1 MSPPR
6 GASRASASDPV
17 GRPLPLSGRAIVT
30 DSKGEPPVSE
40 FLFVGATTEKEGAT
54 TQIKAGGGT
63 YRKKLLSSNPENWA
77 VIAEMI
83 TSGEVKAV
91 LATLSGDNY
100 RTILSGQYRAVAD
113 QMFAAFASIPNI
125 IFVHESVFFGPSEL
139 SDEEVAE
146 RLAVEETF
154 IDPWDDPEYIR
165 WSMFPDVHAE
175 VRERVNSLLSDHGL
189 NVMPYKTN
197 AERAV
202 MATSF
207 IEDNDRALLFRV
219 YVPAGRLYA
228 DEADRLLDLFQE
240 WLGATG
246 RASIRRDGYKTGAG
260 EVYEFFGS
268 EPSASGELDR
278 QFSDFSDFLDLCV
291 RDSASANQR
300 LEDAGVP
307 SGQAVSLTTRYAREA
322 RRLSLDLRHA
332 REDRIMQLAHTFENE
347 LLEEVDRDW
356 KPVVEALIP
365 PVSGLT
371 QAIAP
376 QVATFSPPPTI
387 QAENVQIFTG
397 AVSQVVQSVQGSVHL
412 NPEPKQ
418 LLELIQQFGGA
429 ATAELSSAVHELE
442 DEDARAPDRLTARQK
457 LRAFLGAIATQV
469 PPMAMQTLQKY
480 LEQRIGLS

>member
-1 MSPPR
+1 
-6 GASRASASDPV
+6 
-17 GRPLPLSGRAIVT
+17 
-30 DSKGEPPVSE
+30 VSQ

-77 VIAEMI
+77 VIAGMI
-83 TSGEVKAV
+83 SDGEVKAV
-91 LATLSGDNY
+91 LATLNGDDY
-100 RTILSGQYRAVAD
+100 HAITRPPYQKVAD
-113 QMFAAFASIPNI
+113 EMFAAFASIPNI
-125 IFVHESVFFGPSEL
+125 IFVHDSVFFGPEHTSA
-139 SDEEVAE
+139 DHVAE
-146 RLAVEETF
+146 HIPVKETF
-154 IDPWDDPEYIR
+154 ADPWDDPEFVR
-165 WSMFPDVHAE
+165 SQFFTKVRAE
-175 VRERVNSLLSDHGL
+175 VREHVNALLSDHKL
-189 NVMPYKTN
+189 NVMPYTTN

-207 IEDNDRALLFRV
+207 IEDNDRSLLFRV

-228 DEADRLLDLFQE
+228 DEADRLLDLFQD

-268 EPSASGELDR
+268 EPSAGGELDR
-278 QFSDFSDFLDLCV
+278 QFADFSDFLELCV
-291 RDSASANQR
+291 RDSASANQQ
-300 LEDAGVP
+300 LEDAGIP
-307 SGQAVSLTTRYAREA
+307 SGRAVSLTTRYAREA

-332 REDRIMQLAHTFENE
+332 REDRIMQLAHTFESE
-347 LLEEVDRDW
+347 LLDEVDRDW
-356 KPVVEALIP
+356 KPVVEGLIP
-365 PVSGLT
+365 PVRGLT

-376 QVATFSPPPTI
+376 QVSSFSLPPVI

-418 LLELIQQFGGA
+418 LLELIQQLGGA

-457 LRAFLGAIATQV
+457 LRAFLVSVAAQV

-480 LEQRIGLS
+480 LEQRIGIS